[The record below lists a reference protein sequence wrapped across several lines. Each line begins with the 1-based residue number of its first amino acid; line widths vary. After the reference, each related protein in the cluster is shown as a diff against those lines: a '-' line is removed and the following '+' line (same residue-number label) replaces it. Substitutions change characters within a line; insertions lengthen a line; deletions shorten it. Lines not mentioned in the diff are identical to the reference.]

1 MRATNRV
8 FLPALA
14 GVLAIAATGLTTDA
28 NAADGEKLFK
38 RCVACHTL
46 EEGKNKVGP
55 SLAGIVGRTAG
66 TAPGYKYSTI
76 NRSAGEAGLTWSED
90 NIVVY
95 LADPSAFLA
104 DWLKENGAADKAKG
118 RSKMSFK
125 MPKEE
130 DRKAVTEFLAAQGN

>member
-14 GVLAIAATGLTTDA
+14 GVLAIAVTGVTTAA
-28 NAADGEKLFK
+28 NAADGERLFK

-66 TAPGYKYSTI
+66 TAAGYKYSTI
-76 NRSAGEAGLTWSED
+76 NRVAGEAGLTWSED
-90 NIVVY
+90 NIVAY
-95 LADPSAFLA
+95 LADPSGFLA

-118 RSKMSFK
+118 RSKMSFR
-125 MPKEE
+125 MPKEA
-130 DRKAVTEFLAAQGN
+130 DRKAVADFLAAQGQ